1 LSIFHGGVDVWTN
14 IVVVCAVMFTI
25 LKGVKQEKTQHLEQH
40 LKNFQTFGHVLRVE
54 REKFDSELLKDHK

>member
-14 IVVVCAVMFTI
+14 IVVVYVVMFTI
-25 LKGVKQEKTQHLEQH
+25 LKGVKREKTQHLEQH